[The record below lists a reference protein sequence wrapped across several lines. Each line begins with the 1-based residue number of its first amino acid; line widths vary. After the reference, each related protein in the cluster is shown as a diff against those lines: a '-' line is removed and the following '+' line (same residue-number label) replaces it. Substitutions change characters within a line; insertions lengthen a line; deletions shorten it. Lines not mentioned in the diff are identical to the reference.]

1 MKTRIHHLLSL
12 SLLSV
17 LVFNPFGSNLFEL
30 PKLSFISILLAIIL
44 TVLVITSF
52 RKTYFEIRYNKTVC
66 LFFGLWVTSLVVSTI
81 FSEAPLMSFWGT
93 YSRLQ
98 GLYSHLIYLS
108 YFLLFLHFFVD
119 EKAQKFFLKFLTGVG
134 VLASIHAI
142 LQQFGIGIFSVYSMQ
157 EFLNRSF
164 ATLGHPSF
172 LGQFLLFPIWAA
184 VYLFIKEKR
193 KYVYGFI
200 IILLLTGLFL
210 SANRASILGLCISL
224 IVFLIVKIRI
234 KNLYKYLLFAMIVI
248 GFSSFIIFI
257 APSLRSLDTRLIL
270 WENAVKLIPDH
281 PIIGSG
287 IETFESMFQKVTSPK
302 FFELEQ
308 AYSLADRSHN
318 ELLDILVMQGG
329 FGLLIYLAIFCGV
342 FYLILK
348 NKNSEKGDMNL
359 ILGLTLLSVLISEFF
374 SFPLVV
380 EYLLI
385 MATLAIILNNL
396 FDFRNIKI
404 SNNPVVT
411 FVFGILIALNVLL
424 VGHSV
429 NAIKADKNYFDGMN
443 YLYSHEVK
451 DGINT
456 MIAAVNQNIY
466 QGDIHFQLGEIF
478 YVIGKET
485 KDKEMLV
492 LADKAIESAGRFT
505 NKNFRY
511 HFAKAQISTYLGNFD
526 NAENEYTTAQKLA
539 PINPIISKEMAVM
552 YYEKGDYKKTIE
564 KIENFLSLMPAYWKE
579 KDAKENHRLFFK
591 HVPDFW
597 DIFDYISMSYAKT
610 GNKEKALYYLEFVQT
625 EESKTKIQTEIDK
638 IKG

>member
-1 MKTRIHHLLSL
+1 MKTRIYHLLSL

-17 LVFNPFGSNLFEL
+17 LVFNPYGSNLFEL
-30 PKLSFISILLAIIL
+30 PKLSFITVLLAIIL
-44 TVLVITSF
+44 TVLVIASF
-52 RKTYFEIRYNKTVC
+52 RKTYFEVRYNKAVY
-66 LFFGLWVTSLVVSTI
+66 LFFGLWVTSLVVSTV

-98 GLYSHLIYLS
+98 GFYSHLIYLS
-108 YFLLFLHFFVD
+108 YFLLFLHFLVD
-119 EKAQKFFLKFLTGVG
+119 EESQKFFLKFLMWIGVF
-134 VLASIHAI
+134 ASVHAI
-142 LQQFGIGIFSVYSMQ
+142 LQQFGIGIFSIYSMQ

-172 LGQFLLFPIWAA
+172 LGQFLLFPIWAT
-184 VYLFIKEKR
+184 VYLLIKEKR
-193 KYVYGFI
+193 KYIYGVAM
-200 IILLLTGLFL
+200 ILLLTGLFL
-210 SANRASILGLCISL
+210 SANRASILGLCIAL
-224 IVFLIVKIRI
+224 IVFLITKINI
-234 KNLYKYLLFAMIVI
+234 KNIYKYLLSGMIVA
-248 GFSSFIIFI
+248 GFISFIFFM
-257 APSLRSLDTRLIL
+257 APSMRSLDTRLIL

-308 AYSLADRSHN
+308 MYSLADRSHN
-318 ELLDILVMQGG
+318 ELLDIFVMQGG
-329 FGLLIYLAIFCGV
+329 FGLIIYLTIFCGV

-348 NKNSEKGDMNL
+348 NKNSEKGEINL
-359 ILGLTLLSVLISEFF
+359 ILGLTLLSVIISEFF

-380 EYLLI
+380 ENLLI
-385 MATLAIILNNL
+385 MATLAMILNNL
-396 FDFRNIKI
+396 FDFKNIKI

-429 NAIKADKNYFDGMN
+429 NALKADKNYFDGMN
-443 YLYSHEVK
+443 YLYSHKVT

-456 MIAAVNQNIY
+456 MIDAVNQNIY

-485 KDKEMLV
+485 RNMEMIS
-492 LADKAIESAGRFT
+492 LAINAIESAGKFT

-511 HFAKAQISTYLGNFD
+511 HFAKAQIATSGEDYD
-526 NAENEYTTAQKLA
+526 SAENEYMQAQKLA

-564 KIENFLSLMPAYWKE
+564 QMEKFLSLMPAYWKE
-579 KDAKENHRLFFK
+579 KDAKETHRLFFK
-591 HVPDFW
+591 HIPDFW
-597 DIFDYISMSYAKT
+597 DIFDYISMSYAHI
-610 GNKEKALYYLEFVQT
+610 GNKEKALYYIQFVQT
-625 EESKTKIQTEIDK
+625 EESKAKIQKEIDK